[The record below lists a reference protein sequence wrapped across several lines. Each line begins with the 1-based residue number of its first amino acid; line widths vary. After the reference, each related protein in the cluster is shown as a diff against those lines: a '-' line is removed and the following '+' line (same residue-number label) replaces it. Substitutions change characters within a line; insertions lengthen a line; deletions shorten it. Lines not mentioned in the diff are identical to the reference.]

1 MTSPSKSVAD
11 KSSQIE
17 RYGIEHIPEEKRH
30 ESAGREFTLWF
41 AANLTIADYVIG
53 VLCVNLFGLTVIQ
66 CIPVLV
72 VGNVLG
78 GLVVGDL
85 TTAVSSDKADADV
98 LLVVGGDH
106 AVVEANSL
114 FLRRDTPPVLSFGD
128 QESRSFLGTVRLS
141 EIDSVIPTLAT
152 DKFEVEEA
160 PRLTVRIDSD
170 STDFPYA
177 INEVSIFPVKS
188 ATLIEYTLML
198 DNELIWRDYSDG
210 VIVATPIGSTAYAF
224 SAGGPLIHQKANA
237 VVVVGVN
244 SVDVTRRPIIVP
256 LSSEILISDIASSN
270 RCCAIIDGVTRVPV
284 KGEVRIGRAP
294 KPIRFIKVK
303 SISSSIAER
312 AAKKIE
318 LAEELLL
325 KMPPSSKL
333 VIKVLQQ
340 EGPLNFNN
348 LVKKTLLPERTA
360 RLALQLLVEK
370 EMVKSSSVLGDARRH
385 IYSLSDVK

>member
-1 MTSPSKSVAD
+1 MQALVYGQGAHPKDRRRLNDTLTTS
-11 KSSQIE
+11 
-17 RYGIEHIPEEKRH
+17 GI
-30 ESAGREFTLWF
+30 SWS
-41 AANLTIADYVIG
+41 NLTK
-53 VLCVNLFGLTVIQ
+53 
-66 CIPVLV
+66 
-72 VGNVLG
+72 
-78 GLVVGDL
+78 
-85 TTAVSSDKADADV
+85 AVSSDDKADADV

-114 FLRRDTPPVLSFGD
+114 FLRRDPPPILSFGD
-128 QESRSFLGTVRLS
+128 QESRSFLATVRLS

-152 DKFEVEEA
+152 GKFEVEEA
-160 PRLTVRIDSD
+160 PRLTVQIDSD

-177 INEVSIFPVKS
+177 INEVSIFPAKS
-188 ATLIEYTLML
+188 ATLIEYALIL

-256 LSSEILISDIASSN
+256 LSSEIRISDIASSN

-284 KGEVRIGRAP
+284 KGEVRIRQAP

-325 KMPPSSKL
+325 LKKMPPSSKL

-370 EMVKSSSVLGDARRH
+370 GIVKRSSVLGDPRRH
-385 IYSLSDVK
+385 IYSLSV